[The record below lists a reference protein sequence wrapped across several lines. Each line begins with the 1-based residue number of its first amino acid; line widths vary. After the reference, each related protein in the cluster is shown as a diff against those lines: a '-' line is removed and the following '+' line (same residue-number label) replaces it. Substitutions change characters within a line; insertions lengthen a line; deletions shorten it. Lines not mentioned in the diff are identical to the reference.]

1 MNSETDAGRDS
12 AQLEMGTEM
21 AHRNARRAKTYFA
34 CSALWLVI
42 AIGSL
47 VRGIFKRDIAGLC
60 VGIGIGIGALV
71 ASAMY
76 LRTGLLWKNPNVR
89 IVYESLRY
97 PNRLTPP

>member
-60 VGIGIGIGALV
+60 VGIGIGALV

-76 LRTGLLWKNPNVR
+76 LRTGLLWKNHNVR
-89 IVYESLRY
+89 IVYGSLRY